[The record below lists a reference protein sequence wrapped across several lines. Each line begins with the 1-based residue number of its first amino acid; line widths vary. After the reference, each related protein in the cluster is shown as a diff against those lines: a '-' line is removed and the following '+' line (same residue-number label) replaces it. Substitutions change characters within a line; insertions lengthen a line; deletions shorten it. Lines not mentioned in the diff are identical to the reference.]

1 MPVKGK
7 TVRRLGASRYL
18 STAPAPE
25 IKLKSHV
32 TMYEVHSGILN
43 YRTGAWITHH
53 PTDLLLTLASARS
66 ELKWRQDH
74 PKAGQNAAYIIRR
87 YRHGSN
93 QKTETTAAI

>member
-18 STAPAPE
+18 STSPAPE
-25 IKLKSHV
+25 IKLKSHI

-53 PTDLLLTLASARS
+53 PTDLLLTLASARN

-93 QKTETTAAI
+93 QKTETTATI